1 MVIVMGCYFCL
12 PSEKNESKVLE
23 FESFG
28 GYEIRVINCPQRLY
42 TVREEQHETS
52 ECSENKVRVE

>member
-1 MVIVMGCYFCL
+1 MGCYFCL